1 MNNMS
6 YIKRVDWAI
15 DLLNLLRRDA
25 GGSAKDYPP
34 TPGTISFILHWM
46 GRENT
51 KARNNPLATTWNMG
65 NSDSFNDH
73 NVRNYRNRQEG
84 LEATVRTLTKTNPKI
99 AKYDNLRVLLRQ
111 GTTPDQ
117 VANNAGARKELGL
130 WGTWAESP
138 GTWGSANTNRINSV
152 IESDLENAVIIGNE
166 GAPVVED
173 VPNNRRLPGEMA
185 DREVNLGPDDLQL
198 LSDNESINAAGGYSP
213 NDPRRNRE
221 PNDPNEDGRMQ
232 QPPPEST
239 NPTDPGIWSD
249 IETPSPNT
257 SVDEGDISGGNYA
270 DAFYGFLKGDPRGN
284 IVIGGIPYNIID
296 YLDDQV
302 KRWDAEEGMTAQ
314 EKASRVSQF
323 ITKWMPTTE
332 WWKSTAPQ
340 MRDASQTW
348 YQQGLG
354 EDWETLTPARR
365 ALIEDKRREIEGYIQ
380 NAGATYT
387 SAQLDDVAI
396 TAYMF
401 NFDEA
406 ETRRYLS
413 GQTVYGQTY
422 ADVLTE
428 GEAAAGSEIREIL
441 QDIRSLGNEYLI
453 KLPQTGEKELA
464 RRIFTGDLPKE
475 NLRTIMQEKARM
487 LYGDKMSDYF
497 DAGGTTEEFLGT
509 YDPVVSKLLG
519 RRAQWNGTDYSLGQ
533 AILSGDRSALRPWA
547 EQQTELAGTNVSN
560 PALQRPF
567 TVREAEL
574 AVRMSPEFDSSGFA
588 IAEMSNILNTVGAGM
603 GAI

>member
-6 YIKRVDWAI
+6 YTKRVDWAI

-25 GGSAKDYPP
+25 KGSAKDYPP
-34 TPGTISFILHWM
+34 TPGNISFILHWM

-51 KARNNPLATTWNMG
+51 KAKNNPLATTWDMG

-84 LEATVRTLTKTNPKI
+84 LEATVRTLTKTNPEI
-99 AKYDNLRVLLRQ
+99 ARYDNLRVLLRQ
-111 GTTPDQ
+111 GTNPDQ
-117 VANNAGARKELGL
+117 VANNAGARKELGA
-130 WGTWAESP
+130 WGTWAKSP
-138 GTWGSANTNRINSV
+138 GSWGSANTNRINSV
-152 IESDLENAVIIGNE
+152 IESDLENAVIIKNE
-166 GAPVVED
+166 GPPIVED
-173 VPNNRRLPGEMA
+173 VPNDRRLPGDMA
-185 DREVNLGPDDLQL
+185 DREVDLGPDDLQL
-198 LSDNESINAAGGYSP
+198 LSNKSSVDGAAYAP
-213 NDPRRNRE
+213 NDPRNNRQVR
-221 PNDPNEDGRMQ
+221 PPSEDGRAE
-232 QPPPEST
+232 PLPSVEDTP
-239 NPTDPGIWSD
+239 PTDSGTWEI
-249 IETPSPNT
+249 IETPTPNT
-257 SVDEGDISGGNYA
+257 SVDGPLLDGNYA
-270 DAFYGFLKGDPRGN
+270 NAFYGFLKDDPRAN
-284 IVIGGIPYNIID
+284 IIIGGIAYNFVD

-302 KRWDAEEGMTAQ
+302 LRWKAEEGITDQ
-314 EKASRVSQF
+314 ELNNRIQTF
-323 ITKWMPTTE
+323 TNQYLPTTD
-332 WWKSTAPQ
+332 WWKNTDTV
-340 MRDASQTW
+340 MRDRSQTW
-348 YQQGLG
+348 YQNGLG
-354 EDWETLTPARR
+354 EDWGTLTAARR
-365 ALIEDKRREIEGYIQ
+365 GLIEDKRREIEGYVR

-387 SAQLDDVAI
+387 PAQLDDVAI

-401 NFDEA
+401 DFDEA
-406 ETRRYLS
+406 EVRRYLS
-413 GQTVYGQTY
+413 GQTVYGQSY
-422 ADVLTE
+422 ADVLTG

-441 QDIRSLGNEYLI
+441 QDIRSIGNQYLI
-453 KLPQTGEKELA
+453 KLPETGEKELA

-509 YDPVVSKLLG
+509 YEPVVAKLLG
-519 RRAQWNGTDYSLGQ
+519 RKAQWNGTDYSLGQ
-533 AILSGDRSALRPWA
+533 AILSGDRTALRPWA
-547 EQQTELAGTNVSN
+547 EQQTELAGTEVAN

>member
-1 MNNMS
+1 MNRMS
-6 YIKRVDWAI
+6 YLKRVDWAI
-15 DLLNLLRRDA
+15 SFLDALRAEA
-25 GGSAKDYPP
+25 GSRNPNDYPAS
-34 TPGTISFILHWM
+34 PGNISFILHWM

-51 KARNNPLATTWNMG
+51 AAKNNPLATSWDMG
-65 NSDSFNDH
+65 NSESYNDH
-73 NVRNYRNRQEG
+73 NVRNYRNREEG
-84 LEATVRTLTKTNPKI
+84 INATVRSLVKTNPAI
-99 AKYDNLRVLLRQ
+99 ARYDNIRVLLRQ
-111 GTTPDQ
+111 GTTPDE
-117 VANNAGARKELGL
+117 VANNAGARQELATY
-130 WGTWAESP
+130 GTWEKSP
-138 GTWGSANTNRINSV
+138 GSWGPAKTKQINSA
-152 IESDLENAVIIGNE
+152 IETTLGQAVP
-166 GAPVVED
+166 AP
-173 VPNNRRLPGEMA
+173 RLPGEMP
-185 DREVNLGPDDLQL
+185 DREVELGPDDMQL
-198 LSDNESINAAGGYSP
+198 LSNQSPVDNTAYPP
-213 NDPRRNRE
+213 NDPRGNPEQNPRNIWEDIE
-221 PNDPNEDGRMQ
+221 PPAPPSG
-232 QPPPEST
+232 PPP
-239 NPTDPGIWSD
+239 NPPTDPGTWEI

-257 SVDEGDISGGNYA
+257 SVDGPLLDGNYA
-270 DAFYGFLKGDPRGN
+270 NAFYGFLKDDPRAN
-284 IVIGGIPYNIID
+284 IIIGGIAYNFVD

-302 KRWDAEEGMTAQ
+302 LRWKAEEAITDQ
-314 EKASRVSQF
+314 ELNSRIQTF
-323 ITKWMPTTE
+323 TNQYLPTTD
-332 WWKSTAPQ
+332 WWKNTAPQ

-354 EDWETLTPARR
+354 ENWNTLTPARR
-365 ALIEDKRREIEGYIQ
+365 ALIEDKRREIEGYVR
-380 NAGATYT
+380 NAGATYS

-401 NFDEA
+401 DFDEG
-406 ETRRYLS
+406 EIRRYLS

-422 ADVLTE
+422 ADVLTG

-509 YDPVVSKLLG
+509 YEPVVSKLLG

-547 EQQTELAGTNVSN
+547 EQQTQLAGTDTPN

-588 IAEMSNILNTVGAGM
+588 LAEMSNILNTVGAGM